1 LVDFFFETLNSAYDV
16 QLNLQILFMP
26 QETGENLEKGSVNEN
41 DHAYEGKKVGA
52 DKKKTHIL
60 PLNVE
65 KIRQKNQKKKDA

>member
-1 LVDFFFETLNSAYDV
+1 
-16 QLNLQILFMP
+16 MP